1 MRLLTEVID
10 DIYIYDDKEYPVDMS
25 FNNILVFTD
34 MWNDKVLDVEE
45 KLDLG
50 ISLLINP
57 KDEEGK
63 EIELDIPYLD
73 KQEIIRDLIEN
84 YIQDGAK
91 EETLDRKG
99 NPMPVMQS
107 KPNYSIKHDDN
118 AIFASFMQ
126 TYHMDLDEQKGKLH
140 WKKFVCMLEGL
151 PSETRFKEIIDIR
164 QKDMPKGKGSEKER
178 AELKKLKRIYALPEE
193 GE

>member
-10 DIYIYDDKEYPVDMS
+10 DVYTYDGKKYPVDMS

-34 MWNDKVLDVEE
+34 MWNDKELDVEE

-50 ISLLINP
+50 ISLLI
-57 KDEEGK
+57 DAEFA
-63 EIELDIPYLD
+63 IPYLD

-99 NPMPVMQS
+99 NPMPIIQS